1 MNGGRT
7 GWNHAWGAVRLGSKL
22 TEESYSGISAALKR
36 CSAGWIDSELNE
48 FLIPAPAVGIKI
60 FAVYLHTFD
69 PVESASKLVIG
80 RFGAPVLR

>member
-1 MNGGRT
+1 MLG
-7 GWNHAWGAVRLGSKL
+7 GAVRLDSARTRAVPHRVL
-22 TEESYSGISAALKR
+22 RASGISAALKR

-60 FAVYLHTFD
+60 FAVCLHTFD

>member
-1 MNGGRT
+1 MLGEPFASTALGRAQCP
-7 GWNHAWGAVRLGSKL
+7 HRVLRA
-22 TEESYSGISAALKR
+22 SGISAALKR

-60 FAVYLHTFD
+60 FAVYLHALD
-69 PVESASKLVIG
+69 PVESASKLVIR

>member
-1 MNGGRT
+1 MLGEPSASTALGRAQCT
-7 GWNHAWGAVRLGSKL
+7 HRVLRA
-22 TEESYSGISAALKR
+22 SGISAALKR